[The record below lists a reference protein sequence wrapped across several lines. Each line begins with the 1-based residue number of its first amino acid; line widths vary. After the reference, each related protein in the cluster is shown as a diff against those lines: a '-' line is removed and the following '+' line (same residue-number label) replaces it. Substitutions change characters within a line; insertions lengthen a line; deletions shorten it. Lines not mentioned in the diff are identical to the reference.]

1 MNLGLISY
9 LGSALAFGFF
19 AVLLLFG
26 KLNNDQGKLL
36 LFVVI
41 VQTLWA
47 VFAALFARDTEMAG
61 LYHLFESLRYAGWYL
76 FFFKL
81 LELIPRRQDDDSRF
95 LKHAL
100 ILSIIFVF
108 VVLIGEVVVAVWLD
122 ASSAEKF
129 ILFRNMGHI
138 LLAIIGLAV
147 IEQLYR
153 NTAPRH
159 RWAVKYLY
167 LAAGGIFAFDLYL
180 YSQAFLLHGIDRG
193 IWEIRGIINALM
205 VPLMVMAVARN
216 KAWSRNIF
224 VSRHVVLST
233 TTLLG
238 AGVYLLLIAASGF
251 YLRESGGDWGRTL
264 QIVFF
269 SLSLVLL
276 ALIMM
281 SGQLRAHALVF
292 IGKHFYRNKYDYR
305 NEWLRL
311 TKELDESRNTDNE
324 YEAVIQALANIVGA
338 RGGLLW
344 LYDDKK
350 LNLENVAVLNVERVE
365 ATESIDSQFIY
376 FIDETGYIINLN
388 ELVSHKSEYRT
399 LEIPGWVS
407 SLDRPWLIVPLISA
421 DVLTGFVVLVKP
433 LLIRS
438 INWEDRDLLKTAANQ
453 TASYLTILKTSK
465 SLAMARQ
472 FEVFN
477 RLSAY
482 MVHDLKNVAAELQLI
497 GRNAAKHGDNP
508 EFVKDAFDTVDN
520 AAGDIQRLL
529 EHLRGHAVQ
538 PGKNVVVDLCGL
550 IREVVVIKKDTFPT
564 PVFES
569 SCSENLVLAE
579 KGQLQNVLLHL
590 VENAQQATLE
600 TGYVKIGLE
609 NQKSESVITISDNG
623 SGMDEEFILNRLF
636 NPFDTTKGNAGMGIG
651 MYESREY
658 IHQLG
663 GEIKVMSDPGDGT
676 VIEIHIPAISEG
688 HEYG

>member
-1 MNLGLISY
+1 MDLGFLSY

-26 KLNNDQGKLL
+26 RQNNTQGKLL
-36 LFVVI
+36 LLVVI

-47 VFAALFARDTEMAG
+47 IFAALFARNAELAG
-61 LYHLFESLRYAGWYL
+61 FYHLFESLRYAGWYL
-76 FFFKL
+76 FFFNL

-95 LKHAL
+95 LKRAL
-100 ILSIIFVF
+100 VLSIIFVF
-108 VVLIGEVVVAVWLD
+108 FVLIGEMVFALLREVSLV
-122 ASSAEKF
+122 EKF
-129 ILFRNMGHI
+129 QLFRNTGHI
-138 LLAIIGLAV
+138 LMAIIGLAV

-153 NTAPRH
+153 NTAPRY
-159 RWAVKYLY
+159 RWAVKYMY
-167 LAAGGIFAFDLYL
+167 LSIGGIFAFDLYL
-180 YSQAFLLHGIDRG
+180 YSQAFLFNGIDRG
-193 IWEIRGIINALM
+193 IWEIRGIINVLM
-205 VPLMVMAVARN
+205 VPLLVIAVARN

-224 VSRHVVLST
+224 ISRHVVLSS

-251 YLRESGGDWGRTL
+251 YLRESGGDWGQAL

-269 SLSLVLL
+269 SLALVLL
-276 ALIMM
+276 TLIMM
-281 SGQLRAHALVF
+281 SGQVRAHALVF

-338 RGGLLW
+338 RGGQLW
-344 LYDDKK
+344 QYKDNKSD
-350 LNLENVAVLNVERVE
+350 LENVAVLNASRVE
-365 ATESIDSQFIY
+365 VAEPASSQFISY
-376 FIDETGYIINLN
+376 LDETGYIINLN
-388 ELVSHKSEYRT
+388 ELVSHQVEYRD

-407 SLDRPWLIVPLISA
+407 LLDRPWLIVPLISA

-433 LLIRS
+433 LVIRS

-453 TASYLTILKTSK
+453 TSSYLTILKTSK

-482 MVHDLKNVAAELQLI
+482 MVHDLKNVAAELQLV
-497 GRNAAKHGDNP
+497 GSNAVKHGDNP
-508 EFVKDAFDTVDN
+508 EFVKDAFDTVSN

-529 EHLRGHAVQ
+529 EHLRGQAVQ
-538 PGKNVVVDLCGL
+538 PGKNSVVDICEL
-550 IREVVVIKKDTFPT
+550 ISDVISIKKDTFPA
-564 PVFES
+564 PIFES
-569 SCSENLVLAE
+569 SCTENFVLAE
-579 KGQLQNVLLHL
+579 KGRLQNVLLHL
-590 VENAQQATLE
+590 IENAQQATSDS
-600 TGYVKIGLE
+600 GYVKVGLE
-609 NQKSESVITISDNG
+609 NLKSEVVITIADNG
-623 SGMDEEFILNRLF
+623 TGMDEDFIKHRLF

-658 IHQLG
+658 MLQLG
-663 GEIKVMSDPGDGT
+663 GEISVLSTPGEGT
-676 VIEIHIPAISEG
+676 VIKVRIPAIDEG